1 MPIPANFHNQEEA
14 KQSALPD
21 ASLSMARVPELI
33 PANDLVEIKDVETPL
48 WVSVSEAAKLGGV
61 QTKTIRRAI
70 ESKKIVFVV
79 KDNRYSIEIGSVFK
93 WLLSS
98 PKSRKKFL
106 DTGIIQYF
114 KG

>member
-21 ASLSMARVPELI
+21 ASLFVARAPELI
-33 PANDLVEIKDVETPL
+33 PVNDLVEIKEAKLPL
-48 WVSVSEAAKLGGV
+48 WVSVSEAAKLSGV

-70 ESKKIVFVV
+70 ESKKIVFIV

-98 PKSRKKFL
+98 PKSKKKFL
-106 DTGIIQYF
+106 ETGIIQYF
-114 KG
+114 K